1 MALLLSMLVKIGKKG
16 DINNFSEIR
25 RSHVASI
32 SNNMYQ
38 CLYAWWNTSSCQ
50 HKCVFLI
57 TFIIFDGLY
66 WNPLL
71 WLLSLLYLLFLSSVE
86 CCQLLEIW
94 TGKPMHNTPCKSPP
108 RMEEERQVTVNDLRV
123 VYCKRLPSFLPR
135 TVPIL

>member
-1 MALLLSMLVKIGKKG
+1 MLGG
-16 DINNFSEIR
+16 TL
-25 RSHVASI
+25 H
-32 SNNMYQ
+32 
-38 CLYAWWNTSSCQ
+38 CQ

-66 WNPLL
+66 WNPLP
-71 WLLSLLYLLFLSSVE
+71 WLLSLLYLLFLSLVE

-94 TGKPMHNTPCKSPP
+94 TEKPMHNTPCKSPP

-123 VYCKRLPSFLPR
+123 VYCKHLLSFLPR